1 MPEPQANDGYGCK
14 CSFVAADLN
23 TFRAHLTSAG
33 AQDGKGVHASIGRIN
48 MQTGEVTLPPW
59 NQRTK
64 EQKLASRY
72 GKKKQKDSDEGKKA
86 PDMSRPTA
94 VLADATQL
102 KFVPRVFSCDYSPIM
117 MAGQAASQKLWAWP
131 PMPLIDFLDT
141 VIFKYFKRCGVT
153 LTGFTIDETEEER
166 IEREKV
172 VAISLAEQ
180 AAVAEAAERERQQ
193 PKEETHVSS

>member
-14 CSFVAADLN
+14 CGFVAPDLN
-23 TFRAHLTSAG
+23 AFRAHLTSAG
-33 AQDGKGVHASIGRIN
+33 SQDGKGVHASIGRIN

-72 GKKKQKDSDEGKKA
+72 GKKKQKDSDEGTKR
-86 PDMSRPTA
+86 PDTSRPTA

-117 MAGQAASQKLWAWP
+117 MAGQQAAQKLWAWP
-131 PMPLIDFLDT
+131 SMPLNDFLDT
-141 VIFKYFKRCGVT
+141 VIYKFFKRCGVT
-153 LTGFTIDETEEER
+153 LTGFIIEETEEER
-166 IEREKV
+166 IEREKM

-180 AAVAEAAERERQQ
+180 VKVAQAAERQ
-193 PKEETHVSS
+193 PEEVTHGS